1 MTLEVTDNDFEKEVL
16 ERSENQP
23 VVVDLWAPWCGPCKS
38 LGPILEK
45 VIEETKGA
53 VQLVK
58 VNIDDNPGVAGAF
71 RVQSI
76 PAVFAI
82 HKKDVVSSFV
92 GAQGED
98 AVRDFVQKLLAKE
111 EPTELEKLIE
121 NGDEES
127 LRKALAIEADN
138 AIAVTSLAQFL
149 VERNGDGDKEE
160 AVNILERIP
169 ETPETR
175 RVLAIARLE
184 DVGDIESELSELI
197 GKVKIDEKARGRF
210 IDLLE
215 LLGPDDPKTSEWR
228 QRLTSALF

>member
-127 LRKALAIEADN
+127 LRKALEIEADN
-138 AIAVTSLAQFL
+138 ESHAAEIVMEMVRAGNLLSDDDVVDSTIPVSDESLSAGYTEIE
-149 VERNGDGDKEE
+149 VGVDENG
-160 AVNILERIP
+160 
-169 ETPETR
+169 
-175 RVLAIARLE
+175 
-184 DVGDIESELSELI
+184 
-197 GKVKIDEKARGRF
+197 
-210 IDLLE
+210 
-215 LLGPDDPKTSEWR
+215 
-228 QRLTSALF
+228 

>member
-16 ERSENQP
+16 ESSENQP

-82 HKKDVVSSFV
+82 DKKDVVSSFV

-127 LRKALAIEADN
+127 LRKALEIEADN

-215 LLGPDDPKTSEWR
+215 LLGPEDPKTSEWR

>member
-1 MTLEVTDNDFEKEVL
+1 M
-16 ERSENQP
+16 
-23 VVVDLWAPWCGPCKS
+23 
-38 LGPILEK
+38 
-45 VIEETKGA
+45 
-53 VQLVK
+53 
-58 VNIDDNPGVAGAF
+58 
-71 RVQSI
+71 
-76 PAVFAI
+76 
-82 HKKDVVSSFV
+82 

-127 LRKALAIEADN
+127 LRKALEIEADN

-215 LLGPDDPKTSEWR
+215 LLGPEDPKTSEWR

>member
-1 MTLEVTDNDFEKEVL
+1 M
-16 ERSENQP
+16 
-23 VVVDLWAPWCGPCKS
+23 
-38 LGPILEK
+38 
-45 VIEETKGA
+45 
-53 VQLVK
+53 
-58 VNIDDNPGVAGAF
+58 
-71 RVQSI
+71 
-76 PAVFAI
+76 
-82 HKKDVVSSFV
+82 
-92 GAQGED
+92 
-98 AVRDFVQKLLAKE
+98 
-111 EPTELEKLIE
+111 
-121 NGDEES
+121 
-127 LRKALAIEADN
+127 RKALEIEADN